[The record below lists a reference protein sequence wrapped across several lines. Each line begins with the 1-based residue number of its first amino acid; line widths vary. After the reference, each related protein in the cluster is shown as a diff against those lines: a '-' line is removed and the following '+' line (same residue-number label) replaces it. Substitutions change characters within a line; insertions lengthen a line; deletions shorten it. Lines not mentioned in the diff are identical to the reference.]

1 MSEMRLQKYL
11 AMQGVASRRR
21 CEELIVGGRVDVNGK
36 PVLVLGTKIDPDR
49 DTVAVDGER
58 LRMTRRFYVA
68 LHKPKGVV
76 CTAQD
81 PAGRPRAIDLVAD
94 VPARLYPIGRLDA
107 DIEGLLLL
115 TNDGD
120 FAQRVAHPRFAVEK
134 TYRITVKGEPD
145 GDALEKLRQ
154 GVWLAEGKTTAA
166 RIHVLRKTREATT
179 FTLTI
184 PEGKNREVHRMLA
197 RVGLPVTRLLRDQ
210 IGAVRL
216 GTLKRGEWR
225 FLSENEVEALRRGPP
240 AAPPH
245 RAEPPRDRDRGPE
258 RRPDDHRGHPRGPD
272 RGPQRGH
279 GRGPQRGP
287 DRGPPRGPG
296 RGRDR
301 RAPRQA
307 GRARGRP

>member
-36 PVLVLGTKIDPDR
+36 PVLVLGTKIDPER

-58 LRMTRRFYVA
+58 LRATRRFYVA

-94 VPARLYPIGRLDA
+94 VPARLFPIGRLDA

-120 FAQRVAHPRFAVEK
+120 FAQRVAHPRYAVEK

-166 RIHVLRKTREATT
+166 RIHVLRKTRESTT

-225 FLSENEVEALRRGPP
+225 LLSPAEIDALRRGPP

-245 RAEPPRDRDRGPE
+245 RAEPPRQGD
-258 RRPDDHRGHPRGPD
+258 RGHPRGLD
-272 RGPQRGH
+272 RN
-279 GRGPQRGP
+279 
-287 DRGPPRGPG
+287 
-296 RGRDR
+296 RGRAQDR
-301 RAPRQA
+301 RAPRHA
-307 GRARGRP
+307 GRSRGRP

>member
-21 CEELIVGGRVDVNGK
+21 CEELIVGGRIDVNGK
-36 PVLVLGTKIDPDR
+36 PVLVLGTKIDPER

-58 LRMTRRFYVA
+58 LRATRRFYVA

-81 PAGRPRAIDLVAD
+81 PAGRPRAIDLVAE
-94 VPARLYPIGRLDA
+94 VPARLFPIGRLDA

-115 TNDGD
+115 INDGD
-120 FAQRVAHPRFAVEK
+120 FAQRVTHPRFAIEK
-134 TYRITVKGEPD
+134 TYRITMKGEPN

-225 FLSENEVEALRRGPP
+225 LLSPAEIDALRRGPP

-245 RAEPPRDRDRGPE
+245 RAEPPREGERGPPRDRG
-258 RRPDDHRGHPRGPD
+258 RPRGPDRGHPRGPD
-272 RGPQRGH
+272 RN
-279 GRGPQRGP
+279 
-287 DRGPPRGPG
+287 
-296 RGRDR
+296 RGRAQDR
-301 RAPRQA
+301 RAPRHA

>member
-11 AMQGVASRRR
+11 AMQGVASRRK
-21 CEELIVGGRVDVNGK
+21 CEELIVGGHVDVNGK
-36 PVLVLGTKIDPDR
+36 PVLVLGTKIDPER

-58 LRMTRRFYVA
+58 IKATRRFYVA

-76 CTAQD
+76 CTAFD

-94 VPARLYPIGRLDA
+94 VPVRLFPIGRLDA

-120 FAQRVAHPRFAVEK
+120 FAQQVAHPRFEVEK

-145 GDALEKLRQ
+145 GAALEKLRT
-154 GVWLAEGKTTAA
+154 GIWLAEGKTTPA

-179 FTLTI
+179 FTLAI

-210 IGAVRL
+210 VGPVRL

-225 FLSENEVEALRRGPP
+225 LLTSFEIEALK
-240 AAPPH
+240 
-245 RAEPPRDRDRGPE
+245 
-258 RRPDDHRGHPRGPD
+258 
-272 RGPQRGH
+272 
-279 GRGPQRGP
+279 
-287 DRGPPRGPG
+287 
-296 RGRDR
+296 
-301 RAPRQA
+301 
-307 GRARGRP
+307 RGRPAVPRNPADAAASRDDARSEGRPRHGRPARAAQREPRRFDPRHGGGGRRDRNRRPSHAAGRPRGRQ